1 MVRFNRVYLDDAEL
15 ARRFEIWLSHDNEY
29 QRINADPTNT
39 FLVGHNEFSDWQKEE
54 FDSFLSQ
61 PMSVRTTQA

>member
-15 ARRFEIWLSHDNEY
+15 ARRFEIWLSHDAEY
-29 QRINADPTNT
+29 QRINEDPTNT
-39 FLVGHNEFSDWQKEE
+39 FLVGHNEFSDWRKEE

-61 PMSVRTTQA
+61 PMSVRTTLA